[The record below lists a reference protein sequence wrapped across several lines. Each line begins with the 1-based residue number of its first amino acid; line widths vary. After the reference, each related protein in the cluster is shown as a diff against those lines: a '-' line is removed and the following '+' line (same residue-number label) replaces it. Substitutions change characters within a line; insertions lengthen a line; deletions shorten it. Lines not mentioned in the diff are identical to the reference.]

1 MKIVI
6 ITLQLLFAWKLIKPY
21 THSLFSTSSFRR
33 QQLFFFIATDIL
45 FYAPKRNKKKWRR
58 KLCWFLFTL
67 FNVPFTLHI
76 VQNTQYNTVIVIIQ
90 FYYRAIFIWKDM
102 WIGCRFQYETTSL
115 AIVGK
120 IIKNFQLE
128 KFTFGNKELVVSFH
142 FHSDKCCRLHF
153 ILFLS
158 PVLPKNKE
166 VLSFFSCFY
175 CCC

>member
-1 MKIVI
+1 MKIAI

-33 QQLFFFIATDIL
+33 QQLFFYCNWYSFL
-45 FYAPKRNKKKWRR
+45 CSEKKQKKWRR

-76 VQNTQYNTVIVIIQ
+76 QNTQYNTVIVIIQ
-90 FYYRAIFIWKDM
+90 FYYGAIFIWKDM

-120 IIKNFQLE
+120 IIKIFQLE

-153 ILFLS
+153 IFFLS

-166 VLSFFSCFY
+166 VFSFFFSCFY